1 MKNPGFKFLEHTADI
16 KIRAQGKT
24 INEVFENCALAIS
37 NFLSRGKPVK
47 TKIKKKIKVEGTDN
61 ESLLYA
67 FLDELIFLLDAENFV
82 VAKASVKIK
91 GGKLEA
97 ALTGD
102 KARNYDLDHIKAATY
117 AEMYV
122 KKTKSGFEAQFVMD
136 V

>member
-1 MKNPGFKFLEHTADI
+1 MKNKRFEFLEHTADI

-24 INEVFENCALAIS
+24 INKVFENCALAIS
-37 NFLSRGKPVK
+37 NFLSRGKPVRA
-47 TKIKKKIKVEGTDN
+47 KIKKKIKVEGTDN

-67 FLDELIFLLDAENFV
+67 FLDELVFLLDAENFV

-91 GGKLEA
+91 DNKLA
-97 ALTGD
+97 ATVYGD
-102 KARNYDLDHIKAATY
+102 KAKNYDLDHLKAATY

-122 KKTKSGFEAQFVMD
+122 KRTKSRFEAQFVMD

>member
-1 MKNPGFKFLEHTADI
+1 MKNKRFEFLEHTADI

-24 INEVFENCALAIS
+24 VNEVFENCALAIS
-37 NFLSRGKPVK
+37 NFLSRGKPIK
-47 TKIKKKIKVEGTDN
+47 AKIKKKIKIEGTDD
-61 ESLLYA
+61 ESLLYS
-67 FLDELIFLLDAENFV
+67 FLDELVFLLDAENFV

-91 GGKLEA
+91 GSKLEA
-97 ALTGD
+97 TLSGD
-102 KARNYDLDHIKAATY
+102 KAKNYDLDHIKAATY